1 MFNSSDKKIL
11 ITGGAG
17 FIGSNLAFRLANT
30 GAKIFVIDSMSP
42 IYDSKMAELRRQN
55 LLLNSNIEF
64 IQQDLSKVSSNGLYE
79 IFSDKDIIF
88 HLAAMPGVSQSIA
101 NPDKYK
107 INNIDLFNRIMQ
119 IATKIRP
126 ELFFFASSSS
136 VYGENSKERG
146 LKEEE
151 AHGNNLKSY
160 YAYSKWQNEIAANT
174 VSKLIPYPMIALR
187 FFTVFGPWGRPDMA
201 YWKFAQKIEQSQ
213 VIDLFG
219 NEGGKRNFTFIDDVI
234 RILLKLMKHEGFK
247 GYNVL
252 NIATSDPKSP
262 FELAKAIAS
271 NMPKSELK
279 TRFIPRPNYDVA
291 TTWADQTKLEKL
303 IGPLES
309 TNFDKAVKSF
319 VDWYSDQ
326 TREIR
331 LNFRS

>member
-1 MFNSSDKKIL
+1 MFNFTGKKIL

-17 FIGSNLAFRLANT
+17 FIGSNLAYKLANT
-30 GAKIFVIDSMSP
+30 GAEISVIDSLNP

-64 IQQDLSKVSSNGLYE
+64 IQQDLFKVSTAGLYE

-88 HLAAMPGVSQSIA
+88 HFAAMPGVSKSVTD
-101 NPDKYK
+101 PERYK
-107 INNIDLFNRIMQ
+107 TNNIDLFNNIMH
-119 IATKIRP
+119 IATQIQP

-136 VYGENSKERG
+136 VYGENFKDRG

-151 AHGNNLKSY
+151 AYGDNLKSY
-160 YAYSKWQNEIAANT
+160 YAYSKWQNETAAIS
-174 VSKLIPYPMIALR
+174 VSTLVPYPVIALR

-201 YWKFAQKIEQSQ
+201 YWKFAQKIEQGQ

-219 NEGGKRNFTFIDDVI
+219 NEGGRRNFTFIDDVI
-234 RILLKLMKHEGFK
+234 EILLKLINHQNFN

-262 FELAKAIAS
+262 LELAKAIAS
-271 NMPKSELK
+271 NIPKSNLI
-279 TRFIPRPNYDVA
+279 TRFVPRPNYDVA
-291 TTWADQTKLEKL
+291 TTWADQTKLEKF

-309 TNFDKAVKSF
+309 TNFEIAVKSF
-319 VDWYSDQ
+319 VDWYLGQ
-326 TREIR
+326 TQEIR
-331 LNFRS
+331 LNLRI